1 MEHGVALPFAKPLKK
16 SAWLLVLFFSVMNN
30 LARPVLIASGRS
42 QSSMPVPRQV
52 YWPYRER
59 SGIAGMR

>member
-1 MEHGVALPFAKPLKK
+1 MKHGVALPFAKRLKK
-16 SAWLLVLFFSVMNN
+16 SAWLLVIFFSSVNN

-42 QSSMPVPRQV
+42 QSSMPVLRQV

-59 SGIAGMR
+59 NGIVGML